1 MKLYNL
7 IYRPISNIIGAFL
20 FPIALFNKR
29 LKEHTRALLP
39 NLSDSIW
46 IHAAS
51 VGEINGLKPFIKKIL
66 EKYPQDNILI
76 TTMTPTGRNE
86 AQKISPKII
95 TSLVPFDSS
104 FLVKR
109 FIKKIKPKILI
120 LAETE
125 LWFSMINECSKLSI
139 PIILSNA
146 RISKRSYPRYL
157 KHKRIFGPLLN
168 KINIIL
174 AQSQLDKERFEE
186 IGAKNV
192 LVGGNLK
199 FCVDLPK
206 FDSQALRKQ
215 YGYLDSDLIIT
226 WGSSRPG
233 EEVLMINSFFKLKED
248 FPNIK
253 LILVLRHINRIKE
266 VESILECDDY
276 TTLSNYIPGKA
287 ILIVDAMGVLN
298 LFYAISDISIV
309 GGSFCDFGGHNPLEP
324 AFYSKPTIIGQYHSS
339 CQDSVDK
346 LSENGAIIISKDEKL
361 TSDLRFLIE
370 NYNTSKNIGEKAN
383 VTLSKHANAL
393 DNNLQE
399 FSKIYQ
405 QVIAKYPRSK

>member
-7 IYRPISNIIGAFL
+7 IYRPISNIIGAL
-20 FPIALFNKR
+20 LCPIALFNKR

-51 VGEINGLKPFIKKIL
+51 VGEINGLKPFIQRIL
-66 EKYPQDNILI
+66 ENYPQENILV
-76 TTMTPTGRNE
+76 TTMTPTGRTE
-86 AQKISPKII
+86 AREISPKII

-109 FIKKIKPKILI
+109 FIKKIKPKILV

-125 LWFSMINECSKLSI
+125 LWFSMINECSRLSI
-139 PIILSNA
+139 PIMLSNA
-146 RISKRSYPRYL
+146 RISNRSYPRYL
-157 KHKRIFGPLLN
+157 KHKRIFKPLLE
-168 KINIIL
+168 KIDIIL
-174 AQSQLDKERFEE
+174 AQSQLDKERFED

-192 LVGGNLK
+192 LLGGNLK

-206 FDSQALRKQ
+206 YNSDELRKK
-215 YGYLDSDLIIT
+215 YGYSKDDLIIT

-248 FPNIK
+248 YPSLK
-253 LILVLRHINRIKE
+253 LILVLRHITRVKE
-266 VESILECDDY
+266 VQAILECDDY
-276 TTLSNYIPGKA
+276 STISNFIPGKA
-287 ILIVDAMGVLN
+287 ILLVDAMGVLN
-298 LFYAISDISIV
+298 QFYAISDISIV

-324 AFYSKPTIIGQYHSS
+324 AFYSKPIIIGQYHSS

-361 TSDLRFLIE
+361 ESDLRFMIE
-370 NYNTSKNIGEKAN
+370 NYHSSKEIGAKAN
-383 VTLSKHANAL
+383 LTLSKNSNAL
-393 DNNLQE
+393 DINLRE
-399 FSKIYQ
+399 FDNIYQ
-405 QVIAKYPRSK
+405 QISSKLE